1 MSQQDPN
8 KEYALGTGDAEI
20 VRLGIQHKIWSADAF
35 AAWERAGI
43 RAGQTVLDIGCGP
56 GYTTADLA
64 GLVTASGKVVAIDE
78 SARFIEHLKER
89 PRGIGAVIDAH
100 VGDVQHLDL
109 PPESFDAAYQRWVL
123 CFVKDPESVVR
134 GVARA
139 LKPGGVFVSQDYT
152 HYEGVQLAPPS
163 DAFRRF
169 MTVVAEAWRGH
180 GGDTEISLRLPTWL
194 ERHGLTPVEILPLH
208 RVARPGSQLW
218 TWPTIF
224 IDTYAPKLVEEG
236 RLTPAEH
243 RALVEDWKAH
253 ASDPAAAAICV
264 TSTAMAAEPF
274 AASALPPLNPNHP
287 TQSSEAPL
295 TVMVRLCG
303 SIGVSGKPLRLP
315 ITSAATSAAT
325 PAFTCTTAPPAKS
338 LKPSAASQPPPQT
351 QCVTG
356 R

>member
-1 MSQQDPN
+1 MSQQDP

-20 VRLGIQHKIWSADAF
+20 VRLGIQHKLWSGDAF

-64 GLVTASGKVVAIDE
+64 GLVTASGRVVAIDE

-89 PRGIGAVIDAH
+89 PKSLGGATIDAR
-100 VGDVQHLDL
+100 VGDVQQLDL
-109 PPESFDAAYQRWVL
+109 PPDTFDAAYQRWVL

-139 LKPGGVFVSQDYT
+139 LAPCGVFVSQDYSY
-152 HYEGVQLAPPS
+152 YEGVQLAPPS
-163 DAFRRF
+163 KAFRRF

-180 GGDTEISLRLPTWL
+180 GGDTEISLRLPMWMETY
-194 ERHGLTPVEILPLH
+194 GLTPVEVSPLH

-236 RLTPAEH
+236 RLTSEEH
-243 RALVEDWKAH
+243 RALVDDWKARTN
-253 ASDPAAAAICV
+253 DPAAFFCTPPMV
-264 TSTAMAAEPF
+264 T
-274 AASALPPLNPNHP
+274 
-287 TQSSEAPL
+287 
-295 TVMVRLCG
+295 V
-303 SIGVSGKPLRLP
+303 IGVKRKG
-315 ITSAATSAAT
+315 
-325 PAFTCTTAPPAKS
+325 
-338 LKPSAASQPPPQT
+338 
-351 QCVTG
+351 V
-356 R
+356 

>member
-1 MSQQDPN
+1 MTHDP
-8 KEYALGTGDAEI
+8 KEYALGTGDAEV
-20 VRLGIQHKIWSADAF
+20 VRLGIQHKLWSGDAF

-56 GYTTADLA
+56 GYTTFDLA
-64 GLVTASGKVVAIDE
+64 GLVTASGKVVAIDA
-78 SARFIEHLKER
+78 SSRFIDHLKAR
-89 PRGIGAVIDAH
+89 QRSAHDTTIDAR
-100 VGDVQHLDL
+100 VGDVQQLDL

-123 CFVKDPESVVR
+123 CFVKDPEAVIR

-169 MTVVAEAWRGH
+169 MTVVAEAWRGQ
-180 GGDTEISLRLPTWL
+180 GGDTEVSLRLPMWL
-194 ERHGLTPVEILPLH
+194 QRHGLTPVEILPLH

-236 RLTPAEH
+236 RLTEGEH

-253 ASDPAAAAICV
+253 TADPAAFFC
-264 TSTAMAAEPF
+264 TPPMATVIAKKGSVPF
-274 AASALPPLNPNHP
+274 
-287 TQSSEAPL
+287 
-295 TVMVRLCG
+295 
-303 SIGVSGKPLRLP
+303 
-315 ITSAATSAAT
+315 
-325 PAFTCTTAPPAKS
+325 
-338 LKPSAASQPPPQT
+338 
-351 QCVTG
+351 
-356 R
+356 